1 MGFYSY
7 KCAKSKI
14 SIPSVH
20 AGLPEA
26 ASRVV
31 VVKPDNTVIKGTYD
45 GYGRLLL
52 DNGESD
58 EYLREC
64 LSLAEQQFPKELSFK
79 NHYKFFRMVR
89 EDVYNGEKFED
100 LKPNKDCP
108 EQGYFYENKTARKI
122 ILSLMKYEFMYKTM
136 VNNS

>member
-7 KCAKSKI
+7 KCAKTKI

-20 AGLPEA
+20 AGLPKA

-31 VVKPDNTVIKGTYD
+31 VIKPDSSLIIGTYD
-45 GYGRLLL
+45 GYGNVLL
-52 DNGESD
+52 DDGTVD

-64 LSLAEQQFPKELSFK
+64 LKLAEKQFPSESCVK

-89 EDVYNGEKFED
+89 EDVYNNEKFED

-108 EQGYFYENKTARKI
+108 EQGYFYENKNARKI
-122 ILSLMKYEFMYKTM
+122 ILSLMKYPLLYK
-136 VNNS
+136 NGGI